1 MSDDRSR
8 DERISLRAGEA
19 GAAREPWYERLLHLF
34 SLKSKDSLRD
44 DIEDALAETD
54 DGGDVSPKERAM
66 LKNVLELHRVR
77 VDDVMVP
84 RSEIVAVAADTPLG
98 ELLRVFRD
106 AGHSRLPVYGDTI
119 DDAKGMI
126 HIRDVVGFLSAQ
138 ADGVADPAR
147 ERPDGPAPQS
157 CTLDLTLTAE
167 AANLVRTVLFA
178 PPSMPAIDLL
188 VRMQATH
195 THMALVVDEYGG
207 TDGLVTIENLVER
220 VVGDIED
227 EHDVDAA
234 VLIQQCEDLTF
245 VADARAKL
253 EKVSEALKVDLTS
266 HGVADDIDTLGGLVT
281 TLAGRVP
288 APGDLIP
295 GPNGLA
301 FEVLEAD
308 PRRLKRVRILAR
320 ATGSESS
327 PAMSEA
333 GSAAS
338 HDPAALGGASESR
351 PRSSAA

>member
-8 DERISLRAGEA
+8 DERAPRISEA

-34 SLKSKDSLRD
+34 SLRPKESIRD

-54 DGGDVSPKERAM
+54 ETGDVSPKERTM

-84 RSEIVAVAADTPLG
+84 RSEIVAVAADTTLG
-98 ELLRVFRD
+98 QLLCVFRD
-106 AGHSRLPVYGDTI
+106 AGHSRLPLYGETI

-126 HIRDVVGFLSAQ
+126 HIRDVVGFLSTQ
-138 ADGVADPAR
+138 ANGAPGAA
-147 ERPDGPAPQS
+147 ERGEGSGPDR
-157 CTLDLTLTAE
+157 CIIDLSMTVE

-227 EHDVDAA
+227 EHDVDTA
-234 VLIQQCEDLTF
+234 VLIQECEDRTF

-253 EKVSEALKVDLTS
+253 EKASEALNLDLTS
-266 HGVADDIDTLGGLVT
+266 HDVAEDIDTLGGLVT

-288 APGDLIP
+288 APGDVVP
-295 GPNGLA
+295 GPHGLE

-308 PRRLKRVRILAR
+308 PRRLKRVRIRFGDAG
-320 ATGSESS
+320 AQGAAAS
-327 PAMSEA
+327 PEA
-333 GSAAS
+333 GAV
-338 HDPAALGGASESR
+338 DQQTTPDVR

>member
-8 DERISLRAGEA
+8 DERAPFRIGEA

-34 SLKSKDSLRD
+34 SLRPKDSIRD

-54 DGGDVSPKERAM
+54 ENGDVSPKERTM

-77 VDDVMVP
+77 VEDVMVP
-84 RSEIVAVAADTPLG
+84 RSEIVAVAADTELG
-98 ELLRVFRD
+98 QLLRVFRN
-106 AGHSRLPVYGDTI
+106 AGHSRVPVYGDTI

-138 ADGVADPAR
+138 AESEAGEGR
-147 ERPDGPAPQS
+147 EAAAPDR
-157 CTLDLTLTAE
+157 CTLDLAMSVE
-167 AANLVRTVLFA
+167 DASLVRPVLFA

-220 VVGDIED
+220 VVGEIED
-227 EHDVDAA
+227 EHDVDTAA
-234 VLIQQCEDLTF
+234 LVEACEDGTF

-253 EKVSEALKVDLTS
+253 EKVSEALSLDLVS
-266 HGVADDIDTLGGLVT
+266 HEMADDIDTLGGLIT

-288 APGDLIP
+288 APGDTIA
-295 GPNGLA
+295 GPHSLA

-308 PRRLKRVRILAR
+308 PRRLKRVRIR
-320 ATGSESS
+320 YGSSTPSDGPSESPGE
-327 PAMSEA
+327 PAL
-333 GSAAS
+333 
-338 HDPAALGGASESR
+338 PAATLDAR